1 MKKRNYSLTAANAKL
16 KTLRS
21 KGWKP
26 GMDKQWF
33 EEDRRSNYPHYHM
46 TLEQIAEILFYEGLT
61 PHRVTKSAVQ
71 GYIRTAMKKIRKDLV
86 CRDEEEG

>member
-1 MKKRNYSLTAANAKL
+1 MKRKYNLTAANAKL
-16 KTLRS
+16 KDLRS

-33 EEDRRSNYPHYHM
+33 EENRDNYPDYAH

-71 GYIRTAMKKIRKDLV
+71 GYIRTALKKMR
-86 CRDEEEG
+86 RDMDVEKN